1 MEQNRRRRS
10 RRNRSRAALIG
21 LCVVLALIL
30 AVLIAITAVLNHI
43 YGSIQRPDDTR
54 GTLSSDDLETIFNT
68 DETID
73 PTFDGTEIDPSDVT
87 WNTLP
92 TIDISDNPDVINI
105 LLIGTD
111 GRPWE
116 GPPRSDSMILCTF
129 DTVNKK
135 LVMTSFMRDLYV
147 QIPGY
152 DANRINVAY
161 PLGGMNLLTETLA
174 VNFGVHVDACVEVNF
189 YGFPQIVDNL
199 GGIDIELSQEE
210 ATFLNENGNWY
221 ADGGT
226 PGGVWTLT
234 AGVNHLNGEQALAYS
249 RIRAIGDDF
258 QRTERQRKVLSIL
271 VDQCKTMDLSTA
283 LNTMNS
289 MLYLVTTDMTN
300 QQITSYALEV
310 FPMLSEMTIVSQR
323 VPVWGTYENAVISG
337 MQVLLP
343 DLPKI
348 QQILKDTGVI
358 YESAE

>member
-1 MEQNRRRRS
+1 MEQKRRRPP
-10 RRNRSRAALIG
+10 RRNRTRPILIA

-30 AVLIAITAVLNHI
+30 AVLIGITAVLNHI
-43 YGSIQRPDDTR
+43 YGNLQRPDDTR
-54 GTLSSDDLETIFNT
+54 GTLSSGDMETIFNT

-73 PTFDGTEIDPSDVT
+73 PTFDGTEVDPTDVT
-87 WNTLP
+87 WDTLP
-92 TIDISDNPDVINI
+92 NIDISDNPDVINI

-116 GPPRSDSMILCTF
+116 APPRSDSMILCTF

-147 QIPGY
+147 QIPGH

-161 PLGGMNLLTETLA
+161 HLGGMSLLTDTLA
-174 VNFGVHVDACVEVNF
+174 LNFGVHVDACVEVNF
-189 YGFPQIVDNL
+189 YGFPQIVDQL

-234 AGVNHLNGEQALAYS
+234 AGLNHLNGEQTLAYS

-271 VDQCKTMDLSTA
+271 INQCKTMDPAA
-283 LNTMNS
+283 LFHLMNS
-289 MLYLVTTDMTN
+289 MLYLVTTDMSN
-300 QQITSYALEV
+300 QQISSYAMELI
-310 FPMLSEMTIVSQR
+310 PMLKDMTIDSQR
-323 VPVWGTYENAVISG
+323 VPVWGTYENAVING
-337 MQVLLP
+337 MQVLMP